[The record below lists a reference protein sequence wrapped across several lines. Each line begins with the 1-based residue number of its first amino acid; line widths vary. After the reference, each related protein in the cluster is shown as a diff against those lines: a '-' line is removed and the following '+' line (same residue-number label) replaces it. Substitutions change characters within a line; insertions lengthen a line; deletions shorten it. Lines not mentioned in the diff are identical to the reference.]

1 MMDLK
6 CKERHL
12 WTYRIVVV
20 LDRLK
25 LLTHGFKKRCAT
37 NKPWIA
43 SNKERL
49 ESGWK
54 RGLNLIHP
62 RQACCNSQLYAAQLE
77 EAEQHN
83 TWAATKAASCCLT
96 LGKSERE
103 RSRDANRES
112 DGSDGEEKPSIPSLL
127 WRLQVCRGNWPGYK
141 VPQAPECI
149 ALSIRVFFSG
159 LAVMKILLL
168 TSWMVQNLKK
178 KRGIVQNSRQKLI
191 IKLESVSTYSSV
203 YFLYASQIMNNQHSW

>member
-6 CKERHL
+6 CKECHL

-37 NKPWIA
+37 NKPWMA

-77 EAEQHN
+77 EAKQHN
-83 TWAATKAASCCLT
+83 TWAATKAASCCPT

-103 RSRDANRES
+103 RSRDANRGS

-149 ALSIRVFFSG
+149 APSIRVFCFFWTG
-159 LAVMKILLL
+159 CDE
-168 TSWMVQNLKK
+168 
-178 KRGIVQNSRQKLI
+178 NSTIDKLNGA
-191 IKLESVSTYSSV
+191 K
-203 YFLYASQIMNNQHSW
+203 

>member
-1 MMDLK
+1 M
-6 CKERHL
+6 
-12 WTYRIVVV
+12 
-20 LDRLK
+20 
-25 LLTHGFKKRCAT
+25 
-37 NKPWIA
+37 A

-54 RGLNLIHP
+54 RGLNLIHA

-103 RSRDANRES
+103 RSRDANRGS
-112 DGSDGEEKPSIPSLL
+112 DGSDGEEKPSSPSLL

-149 ALSIRVFFSG
+149 ALQSGCVFSG

-178 KRGIVQNSRQKLI
+178 GDSSKFQTNIDY

-203 YFLYASQIMNNQHSW
+203 SFLNVSQIMNNQHSW